1 MLHRFLAA
9 EQVALC
15 RLTAREIVAF
25 LMQSRAARRMHR
37 PQHPA
42 AHWLTVQLV
51 RGHISSTLPQL
62 VSGVRLDALL
72 SDYAARALYLR
83 MLLDKG
89 LQHQS
94 TVMFCVVRGV
104 HECDDRLVLLQLL

>member
-1 MLHRFLAA
+1 MLHLFLAA
-9 EQVALC
+9 EQVALS

-37 PQHPA
+37 PQRRMHRPQHPA
-42 AHWLTVQLV
+42 DHWLTVQLV

-72 SDYAARALYLR
+72 SDYAARAL
-83 MLLDKG
+83 
-89 LQHQS
+89 
-94 TVMFCVVRGV
+94 
-104 HECDDRLVLLQLL
+104 